1 MSPACWSRTAC
12 CGSRAASST
21 GRSSPRRA
29 TCIAIGTN
37 LAKESPNV
45 TDHRDESLMDKVKNA
60 FGMGSHD
67 DNDHIDATDTT
78 RAEVPGRMTTFD
90 DDLSDA
96 GNRPAGPDFGAGSTL
111 DAGDTADS
119 GFGTAEPVD
128 TVETVEVDYGPPPT
142 T

>member
-1 MSPACWSRTAC
+1 MSPACLSRTAC

-29 TCIAIGTN
+29 TCIAVGTN

-67 DNDHIDATDTT
+67 DHEHDHDHDHDHIDAADTT

-90 DDLSDA
+90 DDLSDS
-96 GNRPAGPDFGAGSTL
+96 GNRPAGPD
-111 DAGDTADS
+111 
-119 GFGTAEPVD
+119 
-128 TVETVEVDYGPPPT
+128 
-142 T
+142 